1 MPSRK
6 IGDLR
11 RRRSDNDPTEEQ
23 LLPRGLRGEIAYL
36 AARLIAEDGICDFAA
51 AKQKAARQL
60 GVTTQG
66 LLPDNHE
73 LDAALR
79 SHQAIFQSDSQPA
92 ECHILRQIAADA
104 MRWLDRFSP
113 WLVGTVLSG
122 SANRFSRIELEIVA
136 DDAKQMEI
144 FFFNE
149 GVHFETRISRADH
162 KKTNSTPDEISIYE
176 VSFNESSVRITV
188 YPHHAMRVA
197 RQRRDSLE
205 NARAKLA
212 DVETLIAP
220 RPYCVLSN
228 AAASKAK

>member
-1 MPSRK
+1 MSRGK
-6 IGDLR
+6 IGNLK
-11 RRRSDNDPTEEQ
+11 RRRSDNDPTGPQ
-23 LLPRGLRGEIAYL
+23 SLHRSLRGEIAYL

-60 GVTTQG
+60 GVTTQSV
-66 LLPDNHE
+66 LPDNRE

-79 SHQAIFQSDSQPA
+79 SHQVIFQSNSQPI
-92 ECHILRQIAADA
+92 ECHALRQIAADV

-149 GVHFETRISRADH
+149 GMQFETRSRRVNRM
-162 KKTNSTPDEISIYE
+162 KTSATQNEISIYE
-176 VSFNESSVRITV
+176 ISFNEFPVFIAF
-188 YPHHAMRVA
+188 YPRHAMRVDW
-197 RQRRDSLE
+197 QQRDSLDH
-205 NARAKLA
+205 ARAKLA
-212 DVETLIAP
+212 DVEALIATRLHCP
-220 RPYCVLSN
+220 LSN
-228 AAASKAK
+228 MAASSAK